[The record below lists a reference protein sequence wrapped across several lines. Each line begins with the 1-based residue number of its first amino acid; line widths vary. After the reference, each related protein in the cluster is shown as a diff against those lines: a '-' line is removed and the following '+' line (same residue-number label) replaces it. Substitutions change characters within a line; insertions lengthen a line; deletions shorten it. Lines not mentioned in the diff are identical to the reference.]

1 MEPIVSPWFVYFI
14 GVGENIQSAL
24 GIIGFFMSF
33 GMLLL
38 FIFNMVENEKAYW
51 RYPIIILVYWV
62 IVTAIPDRK
71 TLIGMAVAQNV
82 TKDRVVYAGKAAVK
96 AHDAI
101 KQDVLDLILAFK
113 DKEEEVKGRK

>member
-1 MEPIVSPWFVYFI
+1 MEPIVSPWFVYCI